1 MAKCD
6 IIIPVY
12 NAPEYVNF
20 CVFALFHNTNM
31 KNIGKVYLL
40 DDCSN
45 EITHSLLDNLKSKY
59 GKQVVVIHNEKN
71 LGFIKNVNHGFELS
85 KEKYVLLLNT
95 DCFVAKHTVEKLMEH
110 MEKDSKIG
118 LICPVCSNAA
128 NLTLE
133 MYPGYSYMMMDQ
145 LLEKHFKGQNY
156 DACTV
161 VGNCLMISR
170 KCINEVGGL
179 DEIYG
184 MGYGDET
191 DYQFKAM
198 EKGFT
203 AKVAIDTY
211 VFHKAEM
218 SFNTTNQKRSE
229 RLEKNRQ
236 IFFSRWGEQYNALL
250 AEYQKNDPIE
260 YIKSTLKKKDILP
273 NFDFVFILPQM
284 GKGAGGIIVVSELVN
299 YLNVL
304 GLTVGMLNLY
314 PGAYNGIMTFAS
326 LTPKEISSLKSKY
339 LIATIY
345 DSVFLAK
352 KLASKINS
360 KIVYFS
366 QGYEFLF
373 DFGTRY
379 GEVESSFK
387 IADHVMTISH
397 YLQSNYKNMFHI
409 ESLLSLNGIDYD
421 IIYHE
426 RTSKKKSCRKKI
438 VMNLRSEALKGG
450 FILNDII
457 KWITLQCDNVEIHV
471 IDNSSKS
478 DFGVNNN
485 DSVDL
490 IIHKG
495 PIDRIAIYE
504 LLRDADILVDSSFS
518 EGFGLLPLEAMAAGV
533 VPVIS
538 NSLGCKEYAQDGI
551 NSFII
556 DAVNDSSQYI
566 DKINLLLNDSTLL
579 ETMRK
584 SAVETA
590 SHFDFSDSIQQYYH
604 NLKSILDEKVAPIN
618 YPLTERDQEELEK
631 HLITDVQYE
640 KILFTC
646 KRNYY
651 DANKQEGKSGRA
663 HNLYVL
669 AKEFVKANVYIAK
682 KTVKSILDKD
692 YKL

>member
-1 MAKCD
+1 MVKCD
-6 IIIPVY
+6 IIVPVY

-20 CVFALFHNTNM
+20 CLYALFHNTDM
-31 KNIGKVYLL
+31 KNVGKVYLL
-40 DDCSN
+40 DDCSK
-45 EITHSLLDNLKSKY
+45 EITRSLLDNLKEKY
-59 GKQVVVIHNEKN
+59 GKQVVVVHNTEN
-71 LGFIKNVNHGFELS
+71 LGFIKNVNHGFQLS

-95 DCFVAKHTVEKLMEH
+95 DCFVAKHTVEKLMTH
-110 MEKDSKIG
+110 MEKDPKIG
-118 LICPVCSNAA
+118 LICPICSNAA

-133 MYPGYSYMMMDQ
+133 MYPGYSYMMMDE
-145 LLEKHFKGQNY
+145 LLEKNFKGQNF

-170 KCINEVGGL
+170 KCIEKVGGF

-229 RLEKNRQ
+229 RLEKNRE

-250 AEYQKNDPIE
+250 TKYQTHDPIK
-260 YIKSTLKKKDILP
+260 YIKKSLTKDDIIP
-273 NFDFVFILPQM
+273 HFDFVFVLPQM

-299 YLNVL
+299 YLNIL
-304 GLTVGMLNLY
+304 GLKVGLLNLY
-314 PGAYNGIMTFAS
+314 PGGYDGIMTFAS
-326 LTPKEISSLKSKY
+326 LTPKQVESLNTKY

-345 DSVFLAK
+345 DSVFFAK
-352 KLASKINS
+352 KMASKINA
-360 KIVYFS
+360 KVIYFS

-373 DFGTRY
+373 DFGTHY
-379 GEVESSFK
+379 GKVESSFK
-387 IADHVMTISH
+387 VVDYVITISH
-397 YLQSNYKNMFHI
+397 YLQKCYKNMFHF
-409 ESLLSLNGIDYD
+409 ESMLSINGIDFD
-421 IIYHE
+421 IIHQ
-426 RTSKKKSCRKKI
+426 SNINKKNRVRKI

-457 KWITLQCDNVEIHV
+457 KQITLKCEDVEIHV
-471 IDNSSKS
+471 IDNASSS
-478 DFGVNNN
+478 DYGVNNN
-485 DSVDL
+485 KNIKL

-495 PIDRIAIYE
+495 PIDRMEMYQ
-504 LLRDADILVDSSFS
+504 LLKDADILVDSSLS

-538 NSLGCKEYAQDGI
+538 NSLGCLEYAVNGE
-551 NSFII
+551 NSFVI
-556 DAVNDSSQYI
+556 DAVNDSSKYVE
-566 DKINLLLNDSTLL
+566 KIQQLLNDPILL
-579 ETMRK
+579 TKMSK
-584 SAVETA
+584 KAVETA
-590 SHFDFSDSIQQYYH
+590 SKFDFS
-604 NLKSILDEKVAPIN
+604 KSILSYYNNLKLILDGKAKAID
-618 YPLTERDQEELEK
+618 YHLTDADKKELSK
-631 HLITDVQYE
+631 HQLSDFQYE

-646 KRNYY
+646 KRNFY
-651 DANKQEGKSGRA
+651 DANKQDGKSGRA

-669 AKEFVKANVYIAK
+669 SKEFVKANVYIAK
-682 KTVKSILDKD
+682 KAVKSIIDKD

>member
-31 KNIGKVYLL
+31 KNVGKVYLL

-45 EITHSLLDNLKSKY
+45 EITQSLLDNLKTKY
-59 GKQVVVIHNEKN
+59 GKQVVVIHNKKN

-85 KEKYVLLLNT
+85 KEQYVLLLNT
-95 DCFVAKHTVEKLMEH
+95 DCFVAKHTVEKLMNH

-170 KCINEVGGL
+170 RCINEVGGL

-229 RLEKNRQ
+229 RLEKNRE

-250 AEYQKNDPIE
+250 AEYQKHDPIE
-260 YIKSTLKKKDILP
+260 YIKSTLKKKDVLP

-284 GKGAGGIIVVSELVN
+284 GKGSGGIIVVSELVN

-326 LTPKEISSLKSKY
+326 LTPKEISDLKSKY

-352 KLASKINS
+352 KLASKIGT
-360 KIVYFS
+360 KVVYFS

-387 IADHVMTISH
+387 IADYVMTISH
-397 YLQSNYKNMFHI
+397 YLQNNYKNMFHI

-421 IIYHE
+421 IIHCE
-426 RTSKKKSCRKKI
+426 HISKKKNSKKKI

-457 KWITLQCDNVEIHV
+457 KQITLQCDNVEIHV

-485 DSVDL
+485 ESVDL

-495 PIDRIAIYE
+495 PVDRMTIYE

-538 NSLGCKEYAQDGI
+538 NSLGCKEYAKNEI

-556 DAVNDSSQYI
+556 DEVNDSSKYI
-566 DKINLLLNDSTLL
+566 EKIKVLLNDSTLL

-584 SAVETA
+584 NAVETA
-590 SHFDFSDSIQQYYH
+590 SHFDFTDSIQQYYR
-604 NLKSILDEKVAPIN
+604 NLKSILDEEIAPIN
-618 YPLTERDQEELEK
+618 YPLTERDQVELEK
-631 HLITDVQYE
+631 HLITDMQYE

-651 DANKQEGKSGRA
+651 DANKQDGKSGRA